1 MATPP
6 PNPPQGSTGSPT
18 PADLTDDALA
28 ALLQARPDLASPLP
42 GSFTALAAR
51 AATVRSVQLAVAGL
65 DTPHLAALDAVVALT
80 SPTLAPMATAPV
92 TTAAVAAATGL
103 EDAAVPLTGLVG
115 LALLVAVA
123 PSPAAPDG
131 AWLPGAGVAAARP
144 RPAGLAIAVE
154 PVAGSTAAVA
164 ATEGLTP
171 PARRILDALTW
182 GPPVG
187 TFGAPAEPAPV
198 GSAGT
203 AGDASDA
210 PTAGGV
216 ALAVEELLERSLV
229 RRTAD
234 GGIVLPAATA
244 IELRG
249 GRTHRDLTAVPPT
262 APAAV
267 VTPETV
273 AAESARAALELHRH
287 LADLTETWA
296 VHPAGALRSGGVG
309 VREIRRTGTAI
320 KADER
325 TTVLLV
331 ELAAAAAEI
340 GQAHDD
346 DGALWAPTRTHDG
359 DAPTLRW
366 ARLAHVW
373 LHSERAFALVGTR
386 ADDGALRAVL
396 EPGLERGWA
405 ARLRRRVLEALAA
418 WPTGSAPDLAAV
430 RGHLDWHT
438 PVSPPPDWAVAA
450 VLAEADL
457 IGVVAAGAL
466 SRSGAALLA
475 GEDVPALAATL
486 EADLP
491 PAVEEILLQ
500 ADLTA
505 IVPGRPSR
513 AIEELLERATDVE
526 SRGSGVTARFTT
538 ASLSRAIEAGLT
550 ASDVLATLAALSRT
564 PVPQALEYAIRDAER
579 RHGGLRAGPASSYL
593 RSDDAALLTA
603 LVADSDLALR
613 LLAPTVAIS
622 QLPAGRLALA
632 LRGSGR
638 AVLIEGPDGVVVAT
652 AEESETLAAPPR
664 RARVV
669 TTATAELDDL
679 LAAVRR
685 LREAEKVGARGG
697 GAGDP
702 ADGVALLR
710 TAVRDAAHVWVTIV
724 GPSGAADRRRLAP
737 MRVQGGHVIARDLER
752 GSDLTIALHRIAD
765 VERI

>member
-1 MATPP
+1 MATAPP
-6 PNPPQGSTGSPT
+6 TPPQGSTGAPT
-18 PADLTDDALA
+18 LADLSDDALA
-28 ALLQARPDLASPLP
+28 ELLLARPDLASPLP
-42 GSFTALAAR
+42 GSLTALAAR

-65 DTPHLAALDAVVALT
+65 DTPHLAALDAVIALT
-80 SPTLAPMATAPV
+80 SSTPTPV
-92 TTAAVAAATGL
+92 TTSAVAAATGL
-103 EDAAVPLTGLVG
+103 EDAATPLTGLAT
-115 LALLVAVA
+115 LALAVPVA
-123 PSPAAPDG
+123 PSPALPDG
-131 AWLPGAGVAAARP
+131 GWLPAPGVAAARP

-154 PVAGSTAAVA
+154 APDGA
-164 ATEGLTP
+164 ATAVEATDGLTP

-187 TFGAPAEPAPV
+187 TFGSPADAPV
-198 GSAGT
+198 GPPATTG
-203 AGDASDA
+203 ADAA
-210 PTAGGV
+210 TGGV

-234 GGIVLPAATA
+234 GGVVLPAATA
-244 IELRG
+244 LQLRG

-267 VTPETV
+267 VDPATV

-287 LADLTETWA
+287 LADLTEIWA
-296 VHPAGALRSGGVG
+296 THPAGALRSGGVG

-320 KADER
+320 GTDEK
-325 TTVLLV
+325 TTALLV
-331 ELAAAAAEI
+331 ELAAAAGEI

-366 ARLAHVW
+366 ARLVHVW

-405 ARLRRRVLEALAA
+405 ARLRRRVLDALAA
-418 WPTGSAPDLAAV
+418 WPTGSAPDVAAV

-438 PVSPPPDWAVAA
+438 PVSPPPDWAVAG

-457 IGVVAAGAL
+457 LGVVAAGAL

-475 GEDVPALAATL
+475 GEDVPALAATI
-486 EADLP
+486 ETDLP

-513 AIEELLERATDVE
+513 AIEELLERASDVE

-538 ASLSRAIEAGLT
+538 ASLSRAIESGLT
-550 ASDVLATLAALSRT
+550 ADEILASLAALSRT
-564 PVPQALEYAIRDAER
+564 PVPQALEYAVRDAER

-593 RSDDAALLTA
+593 RSDDPAVLTA
-603 LVADSDLALR
+603 LAHDADLGLR

-632 LRGSGR
+632 LRGGGR
-638 AVLIEGPDGVVVAT
+638 AVLIEGPDGVVVAS
-652 AEESETLAAPPR
+652 AVESETVAAAPR
-664 RARVV
+664 RARIV
-669 TTATAELDDL
+669 TTATAELEDL

-685 LREAEKVGARGG
+685 LREAEKVGARG
-697 GAGDP
+697 GDP

-737 MRVQGGHVIARDLER
+737 MRVQGGHVVARDLER

-765 VERI
+765 VERV